1 MIKNDVKISAKMPNT
16 IIQNIQTHFN
26 ICEDNPDNIR
36 SILGSS
42 TIKVAELKSFCKDFL
57 KIKKLSGLKKKDFVE
72 IIKTALSKFQEEE
85 EEEVIEIEEEEDIE
99 LEPFEDNQEP
109 DTIIRDLSNFE
120 VCTDDDESDCE
131 ELAEI
136 NLLTFVDKSIN
147 DITNLCKNANLTI
160 ILVYS
165 THCEGCEK
173 FMKKFKK
180 FVDEN
185 ENNNFNFGL
194 LDIDT
199 YTRNI
204 GEIPEDEISELPA
217 IRFYKNN
224 ECVKTMYKP
233 TKGKIDKSIK
243 SLTKKSSLQLK
254 EECKSRGLS
263 GTGKKEDLENRIK
276 EDDEKGWNLH
286 RKSKEE
292 LIDYLTIELKSK
304 SKKYDEMDSISLIKK
319 IRKISDKKLI
329 ESEMNFDKLK
339 ERFEGEDDIKKIM
352 MKMTIKQLRV
362 LIENG
367 FLSTT
372 KPSFTYLKY
381 ENDTGETIK
390 ALSKTEII
398 SKFVD
403 N

>member
-1 MIKNDVKISAKMPNT
+1 
-16 IIQNIQTHFN
+16 
-26 ICEDNPDNIR
+26 
-36 SILGSS
+36 
-42 TIKVAELKSFCKDFL
+42 
-57 KIKKLSGLKKKDFVE
+57 
-72 IIKTALSKFQEEE
+72 
-85 EEEVIEIEEEEDIE
+85 
-99 LEPFEDNQEP
+99 
-109 DTIIRDLSNFE
+109 
-120 VCTDDDESDCE
+120 
-131 ELAEI
+131 
-136 NLLTFVDKSIN
+136 
-147 DITNLCKNANLTI
+147 
-160 ILVYS
+160 
-165 THCEGCEK
+165 
-173 FMKKFKK
+173 MKKFKK

-263 GTGKKEDLENRIK
+263 GTGKKEDLENRLR

-286 RKSKEE
+286 IKSKEE

-304 SKKYDEMDSISLIKK
+304 SKKYNEMDSISLIKK
-319 IRKISDKKLI
+319 IRKISDKKLL

-352 MKMTIKQLRV
+352 LKMTIKQLRV

-372 KPSFTYLKY
+372 TPSFTYLKY
-381 ENDTGETIK
+381 ENEAGETIK
-390 ALSKTEII
+390 ALSKTDII